1 MQNHRKKANGMS
13 LDAVTAALEG
23 AIARHNERLRP
34 VHYLTHLKVPGGTA
48 YRCHLYL
55 SPLSR
60 MILSYRL
67 EPEPVH

>member
-1 MQNHRKKANGMS
+1 MQNQRKKANSMP
-13 LDAVTAALEG
+13 LDAVISALEQ
-23 AIARHNERLRP
+23 AVTRHNERLRP

-48 YRCHLYL
+48 YRCHLYI

-60 MILSYRL
+60 MVLSYRL